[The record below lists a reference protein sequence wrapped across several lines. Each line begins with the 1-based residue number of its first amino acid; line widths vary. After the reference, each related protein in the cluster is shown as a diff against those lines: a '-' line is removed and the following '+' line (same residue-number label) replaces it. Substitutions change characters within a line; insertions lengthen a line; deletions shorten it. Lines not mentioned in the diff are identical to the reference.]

1 MAVHAIAFPDSVVS
15 QFRIWGL
22 AVLFALASL
31 SPTVAQAW
39 DNGSIQSRQWRP
51 DHRTFA
57 QVGLASWYGCENEG
71 RRTASGQY
79 FNPRELTA
87 AHKTLPLGTV
97 IRVTNLSTGRVVKV
111 RVNDR
116 GPYVGRR
123 ILDLSAAAGETLNI
137 RKHGVALVR
146 VEVYPSDQKRPSSPL
161 TWTEDRSI
169 GILSP

>member
-1 MAVHAIAFPDSVVS
+1 MAALAIAFPVSVVGRFLILWS
-15 QFRIWGL
+15 L
-22 AVLFALASL
+22 AVLLTLASL
-31 SPTVAQAW
+31 SPVVAQGGNY
-39 DNGSIQSRQWRP
+39 DFFQSRQWRS

-57 QVGLASWYGCENEG
+57 QVGLASWYGRENEG

-97 IRVTNLSTGRVVKV
+97 VRVTNLSTGKVVKV

-137 RKHGVALVR
+137 RKNGVALVR
-146 VEVYPSDQKRPSSPL
+146 VEVFPSDQKRLSRSL
-161 TWTEDRSI
+161 ANTE
-169 GILSP
+169 